1 MPVTARVPARVM
13 TLSGNLHNGLCNGL
27 PKLQEL
33 HLSEN
38 KLHGHMSKSLSNCS
52 QLQKLSLSENVFDGP
67 INSGIGRLANL
78 QMSSLGS
85 NHFTSMIYLVN
96 ASAILSNYFRINL
109 YYTLTAGIMPQEIGD
124 LVNLMKLGVERS
136 DYRLCPN
143 LHFQH
148 LISAIFVSVEKQ
160 SQNLTYLSLS
170 FNPLNSM
177 LPVSAVNLSTSLIKL
192 YAGSCRIKGR
202 VSNVVGN
209 LSNLIDIDLS
219 EIILRLD
226 VIDLTQNQF
235 SGSLPNCLGNV
246 TSLGEIHLGSNILSS
261 NIPPSL
267 GNLKDLVVLDLSSN
281 NMVGSLPPQ
290 IGNLKAVTLIDLS
303 MNRFSNRIPKE
314 IGGLQ
319 NLVHLSLRNNELQG
333 SMPDSMNNMFFN
345 VSENKLYSEIPSGG
359 PFKNLL
365 SQFFIYNEALCGSS
379 RFSVPPCL
387 TSSEHKSNR
396 KRLLAPIL
404 LLGIALLYVTIT
416 FVFVLRYRRGKRTPQ
431 QADSLSTIIRER
443 ISYYELLQATDALSE
458 SNLIGSGSFSSV
470 YKGTLTSGNLI
481 TVKVFNLK
489 LEAAF
494 KSFDTECEVLRGLR
508 HRNLVKVITS
518 CSNLDLRL

>member
-1 MPVTARVPARVM
+1 MITRYRRVSESLWFGMTVTARVPARVV

-67 INSGIGRLANL
+67 IHSGIGRLANL

-85 NHFTSMIYLVN
+85 NHFTSMIYHVN

-148 LISAIFVSVEKQ
+148 LISAIFVS
-160 SQNLTYLSLS
+160 
-170 FNPLNSM
+170 
-177 LPVSAVNLSTSLIKL
+177 
-192 YAGSCRIKGR
+192 
-202 VSNVVGN
+202 
-209 LSNLIDIDLS
+209 
-219 EIILRLD
+219 RLD

-281 NMVGSLPPQ
+281 NMVGSLPPE
-290 IGNLKAVTLIDLS
+290 IGTLKAVTLMDLS
-303 MNRFSNRIPKE
+303 MNRFSDRIPKE

-333 SMPDSMNNMFFN
+333 SMPDSMNNMVALEF
-345 VSENKLYSEIPSGG
+345 LD
-359 PFKNLL
+359 L
-365 SQFFIYNEALCGSS
+365 SQNNISGTIPKSLEKLQYLS
-379 RFSVPPCL
+379 FSM
-387 TSSEHKSNR
+387 
-396 KRLLAPIL
+396 
-404 LLGIALLYVTIT
+404 
-416 FVFVLRYRRGKRTPQ
+416 YRRGKRTPQ

-458 SNLIGSGSFSSV
+458 SNLIGSGSFGSV

-481 TVKVFNLK
+481 AVKVFNLK

-508 HRNLVKVITS
+508 HRNLVKRLNIMIDVACALEYLHHGCSLPVIQMP
-518 CSNLDLRL
+518 SNVLLRKPDDFGGDVSLKQWVSYSRPEAIMDIVDANLLISTGNRLMLWHPS